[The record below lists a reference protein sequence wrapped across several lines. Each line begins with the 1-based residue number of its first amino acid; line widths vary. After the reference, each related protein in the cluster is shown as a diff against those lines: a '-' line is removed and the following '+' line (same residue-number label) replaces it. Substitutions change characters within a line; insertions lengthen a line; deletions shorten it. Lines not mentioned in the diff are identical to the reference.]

1 MNPRDEKFL
10 ESLLEIREQ
19 DPALFMNL
27 VLESLKRFPDLA
39 VEDDQ
44 PTGQKISALKTM
56 LRHFEK
62 EEKYEDCAF
71 IRDLQKRIED
81 EEERGLSRNEQ

>member
-1 MNPRDEKFL
+1 MNPRDEEFL
-10 ESLLEIREQ
+10 TSLLQIREQ
-19 DPALFMNL
+19 DPALFMKL

-39 VEDDQ
+39 IEDDQ
-44 PTGQKISALKTM
+44 PAQQKISALKTM

-62 EEKYEDCAF
+62 EENYEDCAF

-81 EEERGLSRNEQ
+81 EEKRGLSRDEQ

>member
-1 MNPRDEKFL
+1 
-10 ESLLEIREQ
+10 
-19 DPALFMNL
+19 MNL

-44 PTGQKISALKTM
+44 PTQQKISALKTM

-62 EEKYEDCAF
+62 EENYEDCAF

-81 EEERGLSRNEQ
+81 EEKRGISRDEQ

>member
-1 MNPRDEKFL
+1 MNPQDEEFL
-10 ESLLEIREQ
+10 ASLLEIRER
-19 DPALFMNL
+19 DPSLFMQL

-39 VEDDQ
+39 VEDGHQ
-44 PTGQKISALKTM
+44 VSQKISALKTM
-56 LRHFEK
+56 LRHFES

-81 EEERGLSRNEQ
+81 EEKRGLLGNEQ

>member
-1 MNPRDEKFL
+1 MNPRDEEFL
-10 ESLLEIREQ
+10 TSLLQIREQ
-19 DPALFMNL
+19 DPALFMQL

-39 VEDDQ
+39 IEDDQ
-44 PTGQKISALKTM
+44 PNQQKISALKTM
-56 LRHFEK
+56 LRHFEE

-71 IRDLQKRIED
+71 IRDLQKKIED

>member
-1 MNPRDEKFL
+1 MNPRDEEFL
-10 ESLLEIREQ
+10 TSLLQIREQ
-19 DPALFMNL
+19 DPALFMQL

-39 VEDDQ
+39 IEDDQ
-44 PTGQKISALKTM
+44 PNQQKISALKTM

-62 EEKYEDCAF
+62 EENYEDCAF

-81 EEERGLSRNEQ
+81 EEERGLSRDEQ